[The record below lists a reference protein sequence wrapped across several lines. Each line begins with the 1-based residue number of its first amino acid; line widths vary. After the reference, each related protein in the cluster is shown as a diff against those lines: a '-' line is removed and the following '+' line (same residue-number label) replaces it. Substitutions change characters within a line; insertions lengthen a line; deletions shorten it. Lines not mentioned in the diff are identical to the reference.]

1 MNHKN
6 QQPHYGMRKLSVGFV
21 SCLLGF
27 SMVAGLL
34 PTNVYALSES
44 KGEEY
49 STNMATQAI
58 VYQSMNHRHV
68 DTKSSASSDTEKEIK
83 NSLEYNQKKCSIKWK
98 RLKKTVSDIDGIS
111 INGRSLRKGSSDE
124 YLREGYYFYEKGKI
138 YINPGLTLGDKVE
151 IKVKGKNHNFEYKQG
166 RLYPFQKPQA
176 EGMPEY
182 MISSDGYGKF
192 VWKLVERKTVDGL
205 SINGNSFRK
214 VEKYK
219 YLKGGRFYQE
229 NDRIYFSPRLKGNAN
244 IDIKIGNKTYKFT
257 LKDGVVKPRQNS
269 QTDVDATSEATQKY
283 ESSRNGYGKITWDL
297 FTKVHIEAISMNNRH
312 LNRVNDDKDLSDGH
326 YYLNGKT
333 MYIRPRLRN
342 GDEINIKIEREFIK
356 LRYNDGKLDILF
368 VIKKPKDKIKVGNIK
383 ELTRKE
389 KEKILS
395 EIKKLNPKATVT
407 FNPEDKPEYA
417 MLYFSNNSRGA
428 IRLLDILVEE
438 EKTDLTNV
446 KEEAKATIDL
456 LDELTKDE
464 KTEAKTSIDDAKD
477 KDAVDKVLEQ
487 AQQTNTD
494 RVNAKK
500 ALLKTKEEAKAT
512 VDLLDELTKDEK
524 TEAKTSID
532 DAKDKDAVDK
542 VLEQAQQTNT
552 DRANA
557 KDALKQAKEAA
568 KKEVENLPYLSK
580 QTKDDF
586 KDQID
591 KATTKGEVDDIVV
604 KAKEQN
610 AEAKKSLD
618 EKKESGKKEID
629 NLPNLNED
637 EKKGFKNQIDQA
649 SDQGTV
655 DKIVNDAKAKAEDA
669 LKQAKEAAKKEVEN
683 LPYLSKQTKDDFKD
697 QIEKATTKGEVDD
710 IVVKAK
716 EQNAEAEKALNEK
729 KKSGKNDIDNLPN
742 LNEKEKK
749 DFKNQIDQA
758 SDQGTVD
765 KIVNEAKEKNKKS
778 MEDEDLADRDEV
790 TKAKEELRTYMNSM
804 DEKVLDNV
812 SIEFK
817 GNDRKEAKEAV
828 QRAKDLLAKEKIT
841 KDELKFIKS
850 IPYREVDGKKSGL
863 FRKYTKKAL
872 VNYKVEG
879 ERDQINPHNNKKY
892 VALKNNEIKIQSNLK
907 GAGKYGD
914 NEKAFFKLNYV
925 TNEQYAAHNNVA
937 KPMAVSFRSARVDVE
952 STATPKYAKH
962 ELPKDDYTVT
972 PEDGGYKIT
981 ILKLPEGVKY
991 VKPIVYVKFANKT
1004 YFENGDMVAVTAAVE
1019 PNSEDQTPGGQTPGG
1034 QTPGGQNPG
1043 DQTPGGQTPGGQ
1055 TPGGQTPV
1063 IPSKPDVSHESGSS
1077 STDSGYIFLQPVATV
1092 QRESSKP
1099 SEPTKQAEAPKTK
1112 HGAYIYGYGDDCFR
1126 PNGKISRAEA
1136 ASMIA
1141 YLAGLD
1147 MNQKDKAN
1155 FADTPSAW
1163 YNAAINAMVKNNLM
1177 LADKDGNFRPNEPIT
1192 RAEFARALAGIDK
1205 KSDRVA
1211 SFTDVKGH
1219 EFEDAINQAFGNG
1232 HIVGYPDGT
1241 FRPDGA
1247 ITRAEA
1253 VTILNHFD
1261 GRSMD
1266 KHDLQ
1271 KIRMNFKSF
1280 KDVEERHWAYVQ
1292 ILLAANNFQEMKDA
1306 LGNR

>member
-138 YINPGLTLGDKVE
+138 YINPGLRLGDKVE

-219 YLKGGRFYQE
+219 YLKDGRFYQE

-297 FTKVHIEAISMNNRH
+297 FTKIHIEAISINNRH

-494 RVNAKK
+494 RVNAK
-500 ALLKTKEEAKAT
+500 
-512 VDLLDELTKDEK
+512 
-524 TEAKTSID
+524 
-532 DAKDKDAVDK
+532 
-542 VLEQAQQTNT
+542 
-552 DRANA
+552 
-557 KDALKQAKEAA
+557 DALKQAKEAA
-568 KKEVENLPYLSK
+568 KKEVDSLPYLGK
-580 QTKDDF
+580 QSKDDF
-586 KDQID
+586 KGQVD
-591 KATTKGEVDDIVV
+591 KSGTVGEVDNIVI

-610 AEAKKSLD
+610 AEAKKALD

-637 EKKGFKNQIDQA
+637 K
-649 SDQGTV
+649 
-655 DKIVNDAKAKAEDA
+655 
-669 LKQAKEAAKKEVEN
+669 
-683 LPYLSKQTKDDFKD
+683 
-697 QIEKATTKGEVDD
+697 
-710 IVVKAK
+710 
-716 EQNAEAEKALNEK
+716 
-729 KKSGKNDIDNLPN
+729 
-742 LNEKEKK
+742 KK
-749 DFKNQIDQA
+749 DFKDKIDEA
-758 SDQGTVD
+758 SDEGTVD

-778 MEDEDLADRDEV
+778 TEDEDLADLDEV
-790 TKAKEELRTYMNSM
+790 NKAKEELQKYMKSV
-804 DEKVLDNV
+804 DEKVLDSE

-817 GNDRKEAKEAV
+817 GNDRKEAKDAV
-828 QRAKDLLAKEKIT
+828 QKAKDLLAKDKIT
-841 KDELKFIKS
+841 KKELKFIQS
-850 IPYREVDGKKSGL
+850 IPYREVNGKKTGL
-863 FRKYTKKAL
+863 FRKFTKKAL

-879 ERDQINPHNNKKY
+879 DRDQINPHNNKKY

-907 GAGKYGD
+907 GAKKIGE

-937 KPMAVSFRSARVDVE
+937 KPMAVSFRSAQVDAA
-952 STATPKYAKH
+952 STATPKYKKQEVPRENYEVKA
-962 ELPKDDYTVT
+962 V
-972 PEDGGYKIT
+972 DGGYEIT
-981 ILKLPEGVKY
+981 IKQLPENVKY
-991 VKPIVYVKFANKT
+991 IKPIVYVKFADQT

-1019 PNSEDQTPGGQTPGG
+1019 PNSED
-1034 QTPGGQNPG
+1034 
-1043 DQTPGGQTPGGQ
+1043 
-1055 TPGGQTPV
+1055 QTPV

>member
-138 YINPGLTLGDKVE
+138 YINPGLRLGDKVE

-219 YLKGGRFYQE
+219 YLKDGRFYQE

-297 FTKVHIEAISMNNRH
+297 FTKIHIEAISINNRH

-446 KEEAKATIDL
+446 KEEARATIDL

-494 RVNAKK
+494 RVNAK
-500 ALLKTKEEAKAT
+500 
-512 VDLLDELTKDEK
+512 
-524 TEAKTSID
+524 
-532 DAKDKDAVDK
+532 
-542 VLEQAQQTNT
+542 
-552 DRANA
+552 
-557 KDALKQAKEAA
+557 DALKQAKEAA
-568 KKEVENLPYLSK
+568 KKEVDSLPYLGK
-580 QTKDDF
+580 QSKDDF
-586 KDQID
+586 KGQVD
-591 KATTKGEVDDIVV
+591 KFGTVGEVDNIVI

-610 AEAKKSLD
+610 AEAKKALNEKKKSGKNDIDHLPNLNEDEKKGFKGQIDQASDKDAVDTIVNEAKVQADEALKQAKDKAKKEIDNLSYLGKEAKNDFKGQVDKATTKGEVDNIVIKAKEQNVEAKKALD

-637 EKKGFKNQIDQA
+637 K
-649 SDQGTV
+649 
-655 DKIVNDAKAKAEDA
+655 
-669 LKQAKEAAKKEVEN
+669 
-683 LPYLSKQTKDDFKD
+683 
-697 QIEKATTKGEVDD
+697 
-710 IVVKAK
+710 
-716 EQNAEAEKALNEK
+716 
-729 KKSGKNDIDNLPN
+729 
-742 LNEKEKK
+742 KK
-749 DFKNQIDQA
+749 DFKDKIDEA
-758 SDQGTVD
+758 SDEGTVD

-778 MEDEDLADRDEV
+778 TEDEDLADLDEV
-790 TKAKEELRTYMNSM
+790 NKAKEELQKYMKSV
-804 DEKVLDNV
+804 DEKVLDSE

-817 GNDRKEAKEAV
+817 GNDRKEAKDAV
-828 QRAKDLLAKEKIT
+828 QKAKDLLAKDKIT
-841 KDELKFIKS
+841 KKELKFIQS
-850 IPYREVDGKKSGL
+850 IPYREVNGKKTGL
-863 FRKYTKKAL
+863 FRKFTKKAL

-879 ERDQINPHNNKKY
+879 DRDQINPHNNKKY

-907 GAGKYGD
+907 GAKKIGE

-937 KPMAVSFRSARVDVE
+937 KPMAVSFRSAQVDAA
-952 STATPKYAKH
+952 STATPKYKKQEVPRENYEVKA
-962 ELPKDDYTVT
+962 V
-972 PEDGGYKIT
+972 DGGYEIT
-981 ILKLPEGVKY
+981 IKQLPENVKY
-991 VKPIVYVKFANKT
+991 IKPIVYVKFADQT

-1019 PNSEDQTPGGQTPGG
+1019 PNSED
-1034 QTPGGQNPG
+1034 
-1043 DQTPGGQTPGGQ
+1043 
-1055 TPGGQTPV
+1055 QTPV

-1077 STDSGYIFLQPVATV
+1077 STDSGYIFLEPVATV

-1099 SEPTKQAEAPKTK
+1099 SEPTKQAEAPKAK

-1147 MNQKDKAN
+1147 MSQKDKAN

-1177 LADKDGNFRPNEPIT
+1177 LADKNGNFRPDEPIT